1 MFFKRN
7 RERLFYTECELSSP
21 DLMAGYYRE
30 GLVNVQQFIISIVII
45 IVIIDNIIIN
55 RPILSFCICLNVGQ
69 CETERERERGK

>member
-1 MFFKRN
+1 
-7 RERLFYTECELSSP
+7 
-21 DLMAGYYRE
+21 MAGYYRE

-69 CETERERERGK
+69 CETEREREREIGISIGLIYGARRLGFYRRS